1 MNPNINLSLFVKL
14 NSYKLCK
21 VLAITRIDF
30 VNMATESFLNVLS
43 ALAERSGKVV
53 YHIDSV
59 LLAKNFVVKS
69 SWLLVVV
76 VGMLVWIS
84 AN

>member
-14 NSYKLCK
+14 NSNKLCK
-21 VLAITRIDF
+21 VLAITRVDF

-43 ALAERSGKVV
+43 ALAERSRKVV

-69 SWLLVVV
+69 SWLFVVV